1 MEEKVAVF
9 IDGSNFYHLLKENG
23 LTTNIDFGKMT
34 RLLLK
39 ERRLMRIYYYN
50 APVREEDSI
59 ERYKSQQKF
68 FQNLK
73 KTPYLE
79 LKLGRLE
86 RRGDTVVEKGVDV
99 MMVTDMLYFAT
110 TNQYDTAILVSGDGD
125 FSYCIKKVK
134 ELGKHVEVACPKVGF
149 AFQLKDCADVFTI
162 IDEKMVSECLLAPQP
177 EREVK
182 GQGSQAQRRTQA

>member
-23 LTTNIDFGKMT
+23 LTTNIDFGKIT
-34 RLLLK
+34 KLLLK
-39 ERRLMRIYYYN
+39 QRRLMRIYYYN
-50 APVREEDSI
+50 VSVRGEGGI

-110 TNQYDTAILVSGDGD
+110 TNQYDTAIVVSGDGD
-125 FSYCIKKVK
+125 FGYCIKKVK

-149 AFQLKDCADVFTI
+149 AFQLKDCADVFTV
-162 IDEKMVSECLLAPQP
+162 IDEKMVSECLPTPQG
-177 EREVK
+177 EQEVK
-182 GQGSQAQRRTQA
+182 QSTSQVRRKD